1 MPKISILVPVYNA
14 GGYLEP
20 SLESLTAQTL
30 SSVEVICVDDG
41 SKDKSGE
48 VLDKWAEKDNRFVI
62 IHQENAGYGVAMN
75 KALAA
80 AKGEYIS
87 IIEPDD
93 WAETDMMEHL
103 YNLAK
108 STAADIAKGTYYRE
122 RFGKSDIIDKFDGL
136 SETPAYRPE
145 DVPQYVLNAP
155 SIWTALYRREWLI
168 ENGIR
173 FSETPGASFQ
183 DLGFCIRTW
192 LKANKIAITH
202 KPVYHYRED
211 NPNSSTRRKEDG
223 AWAILKEFELQSE
236 VFSKTHE
243 ESSTIRSILVQR
255 IYESM
260 APDWRTKIFT
270 TSDAFLTSYAQL
282 LNKYFPLET
291 LNTEYFKKNV
301 LHDLQLLYHTP
312 LLYPK
317 KRKNRV
323 KPLQKIFS
331 YKTEGGLKI
340 LRILG
345 NTFILSNQ
353 SK

>member
-1 MPKISILVPVYNA
+1 MTSISILVPVYNA

-20 SLESLTAQTL
+20 CLESLAAQTL

-41 SKDKSGE
+41 SKDQSGE
-48 VLDKWAEKDNRFVI
+48 VLDKWAERDNRFVI

-93 WAETDMMEHL
+93 WAETDMMEAL
-103 YNLAK
+103 LNLAT
-108 STAADIAKGTYYRE
+108 STGADIAKGTYYRE
-122 RFGKSDIIDKFDGL
+122 RFGKTDLIDKFDGL
-136 SETPAYRPE
+136 SEGLAYSTE
-145 DVPQYVLNAP
+145 SIPQYILHAP
-155 SIWTALYRREWLI
+155 SIWTALYKREWLI

-192 LKANKIAITH
+192 LNANKIAITH

-223 AWAILKEFELQSE
+223 AWAVLKELELQAD
-236 VFSKTHE
+236 VFSAIT
-243 ESSTIRSILVQR
+243 TDATAIRNILVQR
-255 IYESM
+255 IHSSM
-260 APDWRTKIFT
+260 VPDWRTKIFT
-270 TSDAFLTSYAQL
+270 TSNAFLKSYSQL

-291 LNTEYFKKNV
+291 LDTEYFDKKD
-301 LHDLQLLYHTP
+301 LHDLQLLYRTP

-317 KRKNRV
+317 KRRRGV
-323 KPLQKIFS
+323 KPLQKLLS
-331 YKTEGGLKI
+331 YRTEGGLKI

>member
-1 MPKISILVPVYNA
+1 MAKISILVPVYNA

-20 SLESLTAQTL
+20 CLESLTAQTL
-30 SSVEVICVDDG
+30 SSVEFICVDDG

-108 STAADIAKGTYYRE
+108 STDADITKGTYYRE
-122 RFGKSDIIDKFDGL
+122 RFGKSDIIDKFDTL

-223 AWAILKEFELQSE
+223 AWAVLKELELQAD
-236 VFSKTHE
+236 VFSKIPEACTK
-243 ESSTIRSILVQR
+243 IRSILAQR
-255 IYESM
+255 IYTSM
-260 APDWRTKIFT
+260 GRIGE
-270 TSDAFLTSYAQL
+270 Q
-282 LNKYFPLET
+282 KYSPRAMPF
-291 LNTEYFKKNV
+291 
-301 LHDLQLLYHTP
+301 
-312 LLYPK
+312 
-317 KRKNRV
+317 
-323 KPLQKIFS
+323 
-331 YKTEGGLKI
+331 
-340 LRILG
+340 
-345 NTFILSNQ
+345 
-353 SK
+353 